1 MMYMK
6 SLQIVIILITIIIN
20 GYYWFHCYI
29 ISTKRAP
36 SSPSSNHFKWIQ
48 CIEISIFLAFME
60 QRERE
65 KKNSANDK
73 NKFILI
79 ITWSH
84 DKLNSP
90 IFIHSILKWQIENSA
105 PFHFRYDSATEK
117 NLLWATEKKFGNWK
131 WKRFTFNSHN
141 NSYLS
146 LSLSLAFISMY
157 TQIIRM
163 CSDFK

>member
-1 MMYMK
+1 MDIIDF
-6 SLQIVIILITIIIN
+6 IVTSFQQNVLRR
-20 GYYWFHCYI
+20 HHRRI
-29 ISTKRAP
+29 ISNEFNVLR
-36 SSPSSNHFKWIQ
+36 FRY
-48 CIEISIFLAFME
+48 FLAFME

-65 KKNSANDK
+65 RKKNSANDK

-146 LSLSLAFISMY
+146 LSLSLSLLFLC
-157 TQIIRM
+157 TH
-163 CSDFK
+163 K